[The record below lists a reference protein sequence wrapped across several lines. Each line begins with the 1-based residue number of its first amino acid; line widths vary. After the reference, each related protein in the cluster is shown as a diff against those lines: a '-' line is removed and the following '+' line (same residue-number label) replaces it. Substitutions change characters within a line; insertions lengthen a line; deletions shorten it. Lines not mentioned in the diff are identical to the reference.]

1 MTPAEPARVLPDDAA
16 RLMRRA
22 TQASVT
28 VAILLI
34 LAKGY
39 AYVVSDSLAMLGS
52 LLDSTLDAVASLV
65 NLFAVRHATTPPDAD
80 HRFGHEKAE
89 PLAGLGQAAFILGS
103 AVFLAFEAV
112 QHLIRPAPI
121 GEGAVGVVVS
131 VASILAIF
139 GLLAYQRHVIRK
151 TGSMLVAADA
161 LHYKSDLLTNIAVIL
176 SLVGTSRLNLPVIDA
191 AVGLAIALV
200 IGHSAVGLF
209 RQAYDQLMDREVS
222 AETLARI
229 RAIVD
234 AQPEVRDVHDLR
246 TRMAGSRLFIQ
257 LHLELD
263 PEITLLRAH
272 RISDAV
278 EAAILAAFP
287 AADVLIH
294 QDPLGYET
302 RPGQG

>member
-1 MTPAEPARVLPDDAA
+1 
-16 RLMRRA
+16 MRRA

-234 AQPEVRDVHDLR
+234 AQREVRDVHDLR